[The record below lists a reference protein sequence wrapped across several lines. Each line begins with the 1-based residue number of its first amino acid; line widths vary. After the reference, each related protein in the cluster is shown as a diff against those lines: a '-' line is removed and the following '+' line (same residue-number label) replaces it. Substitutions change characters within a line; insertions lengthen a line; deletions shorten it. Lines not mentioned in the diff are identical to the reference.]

1 MERGEGREKEWER
14 NINVQ
19 LSLACPPWGPGLQ
32 PRHVPWQGIE
42 PATFRFT
49 GWHSIHWAT
58 PARAIS
64 FFLTAH
70 IQFTLSLPYFRPPSF
85 IGTSAM
91 SSLSVFQF
99 INLIGN
105 FLCTHYTLVFIP
117 NLCLCPHYFLHR
129 KALLF
134 PLIFTWFTSTCLSRS
149 SLVKLSS
156 RKALPNLQHGM

>member
-1 MERGEGREKEWER
+1 MSERGRERERGGEKQRCVRETLICCLSHEW
-14 NINVQ
+14 
-19 LSLACPPWGPGLQ
+19 ACNPGMCPDRELNQQPFGLQ
-32 PRHVPWQGIE
+32 ADTQSTE
-42 PATFRFT
+42 PHQP
-49 GWHSIHWAT
+49 GQSL
-58 PARAIS
+58 

-134 PLIFTWFTSTCLSRS
+134 PLIFT
-149 SLVKLSS
+149 
-156 RKALPNLQHGM
+156 